1 LRSVCD
7 LLRADSATDKT
18 VWAFNG
24 RSNSVSVMDAASN
37 AVIATVPLPG
47 KPEFPQV
54 VLREESGRDM
64 LWNSNEAYLFLSIAY
79 RGRSHSAV
87 T

>member
-1 LRSVCD
+1 MPTRACRILICD

-54 VLREESGRDM
+54 DGHCSPRREWQRC
-64 LWNSNEAYLFLSIAY
+64 
-79 RGRSHSAV
+79 AV
-87 T
+87 EFE